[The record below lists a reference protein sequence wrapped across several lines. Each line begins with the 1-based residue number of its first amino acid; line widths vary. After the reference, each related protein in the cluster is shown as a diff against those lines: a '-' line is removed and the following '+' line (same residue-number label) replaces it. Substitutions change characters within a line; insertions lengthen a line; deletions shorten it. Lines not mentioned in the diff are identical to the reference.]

1 MTIKPQKLRLLKVLD
16 MLLFSSAVA
25 FSSVAFQDAHHMPS
39 HTNFDAIKMFQY
51 FRHFHVTKL

>member
-1 MTIKPQKLRLLKVLD
+1 

-25 FSSVAFQDAHHMPS
+25 FSSVAFRDAHHMPYT

-51 FRHFHVTKL
+51 FRHFHVEALKILLTSK